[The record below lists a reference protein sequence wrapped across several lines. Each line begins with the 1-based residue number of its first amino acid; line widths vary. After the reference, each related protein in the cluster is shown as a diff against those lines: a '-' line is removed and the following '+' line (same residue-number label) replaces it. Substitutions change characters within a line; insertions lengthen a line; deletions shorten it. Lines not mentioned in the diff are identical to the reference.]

1 MTALQELLKTIVS
14 LQERAPAPTQPA
26 DLDDLFQ
33 RLAAATLAD
42 ARGVENEIWAAWA
55 RHPDG
60 SIQRRLESATRAIAR
75 EDYPRARQLLDPLV
89 RDQPQWAEAWN
100 RRATL
105 SYLEGRDAES
115 FADIERTL
123 QLEPRHFGAICGF
136 AQVCLRRGE
145 RGAAL
150 TAFEVA
156 LGINPHLSGVRAAV
170 EDLQDSVGESLH

>member
-14 LQERAPAPTQPA
+14 LRHRPPAPTQPA
-26 DLDDLFQ
+26 DLDELFR
-33 RLAAATLAD
+33 RLTAVAPAD
-42 ARGVENEIWAAWA
+42 APAIENEIWAAWA
-55 RHPDG
+55 RHPDAA
-60 SIQRRLESATRAIAR
+60 IQRRLESATRAIAR
-75 EDYPRARQLLDPLV
+75 EEYTRARRLLDPLV
-89 RDQPQWAEAWN
+89 RDHPQWAEAWN

-156 LGINPHLSGVRAAV
+156 LAINPHLGGVRAAV
-170 EDLQDSVGESLH
+170 EDLQDSLGESVH